1 MKNKDFKLIY
11 DRLLYD
17 NEFEIQDVI
26 SAHYEQS
33 TNAKRKTTTLKR
45 SRAGYASAITR
56 KLHTLENPMLD
67 DTEFEQVA
75 TSIEGIHSS
84 FATTHDE
91 LMLNL
96 AYDWEEVEKARELY
110 RKVEAQMKDLYHM
123 IEARKADSELVR
135 LGESASSSLSGQTS
149 HTAHSSQSRRS
160 TTSSRLMR
168 AKAEQTKELKLKQL
182 QQQQIDRERD
192 ELRQQAEL
200 QKAEYEIEEA
210 RINAQLEEELETRSC
225 KSKSQNSTNH
235 EPLRPVSSSQDTT
248 YHELPHSDPLASN
261 SYTQHKHELIS
272 VNCDNTNKS
281 IQPVKYISQHHET
294 ESQGFSQKTQCD
306 RSKPASQSECPP
318 PSKTTLNPTANE
330 WIPTTS
336 SEPTIQS
343 QEKSRDDAV
352 NMYVVMVS
360 AVRENFMMPKPEI
373 LTFNGDPVTHYK
385 FIRCFETNIQDR
397 ISDSSL
403 RLSYLIQYCT
413 GEAKESIEDCVI
425 QEPTEGHQRAR
436 KILEKR
442 YGRPHIIARAHIQKL
457 IECPVLK
464 PNDHKALS

>member
-1 MKNKDFKLIY
+1 
-11 DRLLYD
+11 
-17 NEFEIQDVI
+17 
-26 SAHYEQS
+26 
-33 TNAKRKTTTLKR
+33 
-45 SRAGYASAITR
+45 
-56 KLHTLENPMLD
+56 MLD
-67 DTEFEQVA
+67 DTEFEHVA

-96 AYDWEEVEKARELY
+96 AYDWEEAEKARELY

-160 TTSSRLMR
+160 TTSSRLMK

-352 NMYVVMVS
+352 NMYVAMVS
-360 AVRENFMMPKPEI
+360 AVRENFMIPKPEI

-436 KILEKR
+436 KILEKK